1 MHVER
6 VSVKLTYNFKTEC
19 QSGAGDLRES
29 KSPVCFPLTLQTHE
43 KLPACPQQPWSFGTT
58 SCFTS
63 KCVHRKQRYHRS
75 RVSPNYSSL
84 ILDNGSLFFTSKTSK
99 KWITEPNVASH
110 RTEAHD
116 TSLWVPVSWCKMPK
130 AARGEGRCP
139 VSRQRP
145 LIPRQ
150 ALRVLMSH
158 QVPSPHVTLS
168 VNERLKSPREESQ
181 ELVTHATERS
191 PAKLLCAQWH
201 FSGGHWLCLQAWALV
216 GSAYTLP
223 AVSPSLCSRTLCD
236 VDIPGNKQP
245 SSVYVFCFSLSLFL
259 PLCLL

>member
-1 MHVER
+1 MLQR

-29 KSPVCFPLTLQTHE
+29 KSPVCFPLTWQTHE

-84 ILDNGSLFFTSKTSK
+84 ILDNGSLFFTPKTSK

-110 RTEAHD
+110 RTAAHD

-145 LIPRQ
+145 LLPQR

-158 QVPSPHVTLS
+158 QRHVPSCLMSHVPSPRVTLS

-181 ELVTHATERS
+181 ELVSHATERS
-191 PAKLLCAQWH
+191 PAKPLCAQ
-201 FSGGHWLCLQAWALV
+201 
-216 GSAYTLP
+216 
-223 AVSPSLCSRTLCD
+223 
-236 VDIPGNKQP
+236 
-245 SSVYVFCFSLSLFL
+245 
-259 PLCLL
+259 